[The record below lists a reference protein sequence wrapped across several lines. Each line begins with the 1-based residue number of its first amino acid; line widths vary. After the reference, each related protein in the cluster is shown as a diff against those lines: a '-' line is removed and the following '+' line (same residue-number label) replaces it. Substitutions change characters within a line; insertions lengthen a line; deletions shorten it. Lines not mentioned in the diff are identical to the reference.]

1 MTLLPIFSTKV
12 PSNCMFRTLKNA
24 DWFPADGFPIS
35 VEWRRPQP
43 PFPRHRHEF
52 SELVIVTGGKGT
64 HVVGQESWP
73 VAAGDVFVIGGM
85 EAHEYRDLE
94 NLTLV
99 NILFQADRLKIDPAD
114 LAQLPGYH
122 ALFGGDSG
130 RRRRP
135 RFDHSLHLAPRA
147 LGPLLALVDQ
157 LDDELRHRGPGFRFL
172 GRVVFMQIVGYLC
185 RCYGHLRGA
194 DSRNLHR
201 INEVVSFLEANTTR
215 PVKLD
220 HLAKLA
226 HMSKRNFI
234 RAFRDATGVTP
245 IAYSIQLRIN
255 RAAALL
261 RSDAESITEVAFCV
275 GFTDSN
281 YFTRQFRKLVGASPR
296 RYREQHHAPPV
307 PHHSAAFTPLTINL
321 EGPAA

>member
-1 MTLLPIFSTKV
+1 
-12 PSNCMFRTLKNA
+12 MFRTLKNA
-24 DWFPADGFPIS
+24 DWFAADGFPIS
-35 VEWRRPQP
+35 VEWRKPQA

-52 SELVIVTGGKGT
+52 SEIVIVSGGKGM
-64 HVVGQESWP
+64 HFVGHESWP
-73 VAAGDVFVIGGM
+73 LAAGDVFVIGGM

-94 NLTLV
+94 NLSLV
-99 NILFQADRLKIDPAD
+99 NILFQANRLKIEPAD
-114 LAQLPGYH
+114 LAQLPGYQ
-122 ALFGGDSG
+122 ALFGPEPG

-135 RFDHSLHLAPRA
+135 ADPRLHLPPRA

-157 LDDELRHRGPGFRFL
+157 LDDELAKRAPGFRFL

-185 RCYGHLRGA
+185 RCYGRSQNT
-194 DSRNLHR
+194 DSRNAHR
-201 INEVVSFLEANTTR
+201 IAEVISFVEANSTR

-220 HLAKLA
+220 QLAAMA

-234 RAFRDATGVTP
+234 RAFRDAAGVTP

-255 RAAALL
+255 RAAASL
-261 RSDAESITEVAFCV
+261 RSGTESITEVAFSA

-296 RYREQHHAPPV
+296 RYREQHRSPPAP
-307 PHHSAAFTPLTINL
+307 HRTAALTPLARIV
-321 EGPAA
+321 PR